1 MKALSKKSDENET
14 RMVRVERILEQRL
27 REKNEKNPL
36 QNTELGRVART
47 CDQLQQ
53 QFKDFEQNS
62 TNVHRWFEAKLKE
75 EAYSVSRALDVKLEK
90 QKIEITKQIN
100 ENITQTAPS
109 GNEYVSRTELAQFK
123 AELLGS
129 VKEICFD
136 KIESLKDT
144 LTQEMRNIYKVTM
157 VIIIGMTTL
166 PIKGGMQT
174 RRQKRGRGEKQY

>member
-1 MKALSKKSDENET
+1 MKGLTKKTDENET

-27 REKNEKNPL
+27 KEKNEKNPL

-47 CDQLQQ
+47 CDLLQQ

-90 QKIEITKQIN
+90 QKIEINKQIN

-109 GNEYVSRTELAQFK
+109 MNEYVSRTELEQFK
-123 AELLGS
+123 AQLLSS
-129 VKEICFD
+129 VKDICFD

-144 LTQEMRNIYKVTM
+144 LTQEMRNIYKVINGL
-157 VIIIGMTTL
+157 IISEQL
-166 PIKGGMQT
+166 YQKKKGC
-174 RRQKRGRGEKQY
+174 RQKEGGEIILRLI